1 MDFKDSKLSLTVLGV
16 FENFAIKSTVE
27 GYCLKNKNKNLS
39 FEIKEGKERKNTE
52 KGKKI
57 IFKGKPVRKKFQS
70 LKGLFTQF

>member
-39 FEIKEGKERKNTE
+39 FEIKEGKERKTRKKE
-52 KGKKI
+52 KKI
-57 IFKGKPVRKKFQS
+57 F
-70 LKGLFTQF
+70 LKENP